1 MMTEQNTAFVADI
14 INRSAVKWDEE
25 LRQRLV
31 GFREKYGW
39 SNAQISRAMQ
49 LFYGRRKEE
58 AGRARN
64 VGMGESY
71 IYYYLACKWT
81 SSQEMLERFESRL
94 RGWLDHREQGGKSEE
109 VDENVTA
116 AKLIQH
122 GLAEANDSRKFVSVV
137 GPSGMGKTLITKHFA
152 NRNTKGGMLIVEAY
166 DGMTPRAFLAAICRA
181 LGDIDTG
188 SKDALLTR
196 TAGLLAEQPRLLA
209 IDEANFLRDESINH
223 LVYVW
228 NHAQSGIVL
237 LGTEELERA
246 IRSSKLQ
253 RVQSRLKVS
262 INLGTLS
269 EDEIR
274 TRLEESFEA
283 KEVTERVVQL
293 ARVGSFGRYR
303 DLDTLIDTISSKREQ
318 NATVPL
324 EKLFERF
331 SSRQETKKKR

>member
-1 MMTEQNTAFVADI
+1 MQPNTAFVTDI
-14 INRSAVKWDEE
+14 HRGAVKWDED
-25 LRQRLV
+25 LRKRLLT
-31 GFREKYGW
+31 FREKYGW
-39 SNAQISRAMQ
+39 TYSQVSRAMQ
-49 LFYGRRKEE
+49 LFYGKRKDE
-58 AGRARN
+58 ANRARN
-64 VGMGESY
+64 VGMGEST
-71 IYYYLACKWT
+71 IYNYASCKWA
-81 SSQEMLERFESRL
+81 SSQDMLDRFENRL
-94 RGWLDHREQGGKSEE
+94 RGWLDHREQGGKAED
-109 VDENVTA
+109 VDESVTA

-122 GLAEANDSRKFVSVV
+122 GLAEANDSRKFVSIV
-137 GPSGMGKTLITKHFA
+137 GPSGMGKTLIAKHFA

-181 LGDIDTG
+181 LGDLDTG

-196 TAGLLAEQPRLLA
+196 AAGLLAEQPRLLA
-209 IDEANFLRDESINH
+209 IDEANFLKDESINH

-269 EDEIR
+269 DEEIR

-283 KEVTERVVQL
+283 KEITERVVQL
-293 ARVGSFGRYR
+293 ARVGSYGRYR
-303 DLDTLIDTISSKREQ
+303 DLDTLIDTISAKREQ
-318 NATVPL
+318 NSTVPL

-331 SSRQETKKKR
+331 SSRQESKKKR

>member
-1 MMTEQNTAFVADI
+1 MSQSNQAFVTE
-14 INRSAVKWDEE
+14 INRGAVKWDEE
-25 LRQRLV
+25 LRQRLIS
-31 GFREKYGW
+31 FREKYGW

-49 LFYGRRKEE
+49 LFFGRRKDE
-58 AGRARN
+58 ANRARN
-64 VGMGESY
+64 VGMGESNIWNY
-71 IYYYLACKWT
+71 VNCKWA
-81 SSQEMLERFESRL
+81 SSQERLDVFENRL
-94 RGWLDHREQGGKSEE
+94 RGWLDHREQGGKSED
-109 VDENVTA
+109 VDESVTS

-122 GLAEANDSRKFVSVV
+122 GLAEAHDSRKFVSIV
-137 GPSGMGKTLITKHFA
+137 GPSGMGKTLITRHFA

-196 TAGLLAEQPRLLA
+196 SAGLLAEQPRLLA
-209 IDEANFLRDESINH
+209 IDEANFLKDESINH
-223 LVYVW
+223 LVFIW

-269 EDEIR
+269 DEEIR
-274 TRLEESFEA
+274 ARLEESFEQ
-283 KEVTERVVQL
+283 KDITDRVLQL
-293 ARVGSFGRYR
+293 ARIGSFGRYR
-303 DLDTLIDTISSKREQ
+303 DLDTLIDTVSDNRERLS
-318 NATVPL
+318 NVSL

-331 SSRQETKKKR
+331 SARQESKKKR